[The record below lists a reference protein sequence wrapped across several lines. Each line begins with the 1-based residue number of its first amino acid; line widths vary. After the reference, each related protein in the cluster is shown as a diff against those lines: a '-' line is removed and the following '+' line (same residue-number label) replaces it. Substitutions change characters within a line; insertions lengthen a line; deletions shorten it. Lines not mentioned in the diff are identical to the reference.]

1 MEIHD
6 EIEEETKK
14 ERMKANNSLNTS
26 WRKTASTIYKKPVD
40 SKIFGSVEIDITDLE
55 KYINEK
61 RKAGV
66 KITLTHFFLLA
77 TARAIKEHVP
87 ELNTY
92 VKRGNIYSYEQ
103 IDATVSV
110 LLQNGEMGSVK
121 MQNVDKLTLQESAIK
136 LKEEIKK
143 SYRGDENATMQMK
156 EKLARFPWPL
166 RGWVYQLIKY
176 LTTNMGIS
184 IPPLG
189 LSANNFGSF
198 ILSNIGS
205 IGLDIGYP
213 ALMPSANIS
222 FVLILGGINKKPW
235 VVNNEI
241 VPRTILTL
249 GAALDHRVIDA
260 SHGGK
265 LFRYLKKIV
274 NNPELLERV

>member
-1 MEIHD
+1 
-6 EIEEETKK
+6 
-14 ERMKANNSLNTS
+14 MKANNSLNTS
-26 WRKTASTIYKKPVD
+26 WRKTALTIYKKPVD

-55 KYINEK
+55 KYISEK
-61 RKAGV
+61 RKAGI

-77 TARAIKEHVP
+77 TARGIKEEVP

-92 VKRGNIYSYEQ
+92 VKRGNIHSNEQ

-110 LLQNGEMGSVK
+110 LLGNGEMGSVK
-121 MQNVDKLTLQESAIK
+121 MENVDKLTLQESAIK
-136 LKEEIKK
+136 LRQEINK
-143 SYRGDENATMQMK
+143 SYKGDENATMQMK
-156 EKLARFPWPL
+156 EKLARIPWPL
-166 RGWVYQLIKY
+166 RGWVYQFIKY
-176 LTTNMGIS
+176 ITTTLGIS
-184 IPPLG
+184 IPSLG

-213 ALMPSANIS
+213 ALMPSANIAI
-222 FVLILGGINKKPW
+222 VLILGGISQKPW
-235 VVNNEI
+235 VVNGEI

-265 LFRYLKKIV
+265 LFKYLKKMVI
-274 NNPELLERV
+274 NPALLEK